1 MQLKPEIFRAFLWKL
16 KRLSRGVADTT
27 SNAVTMTRRVN
38 KMSKK

>member
-27 SNAVTMTRRVN
+27 SERSDDDP
-38 KMSKK
+38 KGE